1 MTRLT
6 TPTFD
11 HAHQKKIDQHLIFV
25 NLYQYAKN
33 QLFHLFILQIQSALE
48 SFPQTGHI
56 HF

>member
-1 MTRLT
+1 MTRLA

-11 HAHQKKIDQHLIFV
+11 YAHQKKIDQHLIFV